1 MTQIRCRAGQL
12 RKKGNG
18 SRKFDRRENGATAAL
33 LDIFAEMQ
41 GFECFSVPAL
51 ASTFFISSL
60 TTPQCRLDIKKA
72 MSRAASRCLLA
83 QSPQSLISEL
93 APVRRLPLRCL
104 RPFSSTTRRK
114 AEEDDRPPPLESR
127 PAAPSSRPI
136 SFASIPRVQPPKPSP
151 PSPSLNPKSQSSGMG
166 DLLATFQTMQKTNQ
180 QSRNAQQARRRGTVL
195 DNLGSLSS
203 DGNFDGNLL
212 PGEGEYKERAHQ
224 LHIYATRHNCHI
236 TVVRPPGYKNPSNGN
251 VSKNRTVLMSV
262 ACGNLAFRHSARK
275 HYDSAFQL
283 ASYVMGILKTRGHI
297 KDIEQ
302 LEVFLRGFGAGRE
315 AVTRALLGLEGA
327 ALRGKIVKVSDA
339 TRLKF
344 GGTRSKKPRRLG

>member
-1 MTQIRCRAGQL
+1 
-12 RKKGNG
+12 
-18 SRKFDRRENGATAAL
+18 
-33 LDIFAEMQ
+33 
-41 GFECFSVPAL
+41 
-51 ASTFFISSL
+51 
-60 TTPQCRLDIKKA
+60 
-72 MSRAASRCLLA
+72 MSRTAPRRLLA
-83 QSPQSLISEL
+83 KSPQLLISEL
-93 APVRRLPLRCL
+93 APAFRLPLRYL
-104 RPFSSTTRRK
+104 RPFSNTTRRK
-114 AEEDDRPPPLESR
+114 AEEDDTRPSPSEPRPTARSSQTYSFPPIPRAQPAKPPP
-127 PAAPSSRPI
+127 
-136 SFASIPRVQPPKPSP
+136 Q
-151 PSPSLNPKSQSSGMG
+151 SPSLNPKAGSAGMA
-166 DLLATFQTMQKTNQ
+166 DLGKLFADMTRTNQ
-180 QSRNAQQARRRGTVL
+180 QGRSAQDSRRRGTLL

-203 DGNFDGNLL
+203 DGNFEGNLL
-212 PGEGEYKERAHQ
+212 PGEGEFVERAHQ

-236 TVVRPPGYKNPSNGN
+236 TV
-251 VSKNRTVLMSV
+251 NRTVLMSV